1 MKIIDESVMTVGRAN
16 DYCINKVIMHESFR
30 DFIDELYGIDSI
42 SPADCAV
49 NAVAVAVDISFA
61 INTFNK
67 NRSAVSRPIRTPIH
81 IKKLD
86 NLDEEDTIIS
96 PLDSIL
102 VELNGDIYDITNLK
116 KLPLDNNS
124 IVSEEMDNHYVEITP
139 SPLYNKIVEYFENS
153 TVIDYC

>member
-1 MKIIDESVMTVGRAN
+1 MKIIDESVMTVGRVN
-16 DYCINKVIMHESFR
+16 SYCIDKVIMHESFR
-30 DFIDELYGIDSI
+30 DFINELYEISI

-96 PLDSIL
+96 PSDSIL

-116 KLPLDNNS
+116 KLQLDNNS
-124 IVSEEMDNHYVEITP
+124 IVSEEINNQYIEITP